1 MALLALICAVSCEAP
16 FGQGQPSPSQSP
28 AGRLTHQPPPAAAP
42 APRPESITIAG
53 ELNADLREASPLACG
68 PAAAGYGLS
77 LRFSLGSTPYQLDA
91 AIFDYHGPGTYSVPP
106 ARLSLHTIASDPPSL
121 YRGVEGTLAIAQGE
135 RSGSVSGRLSGE
147 RGEIR
152 LAVSF
157 HC

>member
-1 MALLALICAVSCEAP
+1 MALLALFCAVSCEAP
-16 FGQGQPSPSQSP
+16 FGQAQPSASRSP
-28 AGRLTHQPPPAAAP
+28 AGRLTHQPPPADAP

-91 AIFDYHGPGTYSVPP
+91 AVFDYHGPDTYRVPP
-106 ARLSLHTIASDPPSL
+106 ERLSLHTIASDPPTL
-121 YRGVEGTLAIAQGE
+121 YRGVEGTIAVEQGA
-135 RSGSVSGRLSGE
+135 RSGTVSGRLSGE
-147 RGEIR
+147 MGEIR

-157 HC
+157 QC